1 MLYKEKM
8 LYPCSEKDILHL
20 LKQAGSAKPLGEKI
34 RRRIHIMEWD
44 ELTSSLN
51 ALECLAG
58 QDTLLCADGEEH
70 GSTRNKSKSC

>member
-1 MLYKEKM
+1 M
-8 LYPCSEKDILHL
+8 
-20 LKQAGSAKPLGEKI
+20 G
-34 RRRIHIMEWD
+34 WD